1 MAEFAYEQV
10 DLKDKAIVISGGTT
24 GIGRATAI
32 ALAEQ
37 GAKVLIFGRHEK
49 ELKDAMRDL
58 EKVGKGRVFGL
69 TADQSK
75 AKDLEKVFS
84 EADEKLGGIDILINN
99 AAISGEELFDLDFD
113 ELKYLLDTN
122 IFGYMACCKLAGER
136 MQAKGEGHIVNVGS
150 MSAEQKEA
158 EGHIYVATKTAIRG
172 FSIAFRKYVNEMGI
186 KLTLIEPGLVGT
198 DMTAEE
204 TPPKEQKKKQ
214 EKGEMLKAE
223 DIAQTV
229 VYALRQP
236 ARCDIVTM
244 QVRPHLELL

>member
-1 MAEFAYEQV
+1 MARKSFDPV
-10 DLKDKAIVISGGTT
+10 DLSNKKIVVTGGTT
-24 GIGRATAI
+24 GIGKATAM
-32 ALAEQ
+32 ALVEE
-37 GAKVLIFGRHEK
+37 GANVLIFGRHEK
-49 ELKDAMRDL
+49 ELNTALQAL
-58 EKVGKGRVFGL
+58 EKVGKGRVYGL

-75 AKDLEKVFS
+75 AEELERVFE
-84 EADEKLGGIDILINN
+84 EADEKLGKIDILINN
-99 AAISGEELFDLDFD
+99 AGISGEALFDLDFD

-136 MQAKGEGHIVNVGS
+136 MQARGEGHIVNVGS

-158 EGHIYVATKTAIRG
+158 DGHLYVATKTAIRG

-186 KLTLIEPGLVGT
+186 RVTLIEPGSVGT

-204 TPPKEQKKKQ
+204 TPPGEQKKKQ

-223 DIAQTV
+223 DIAQSV
-229 VYALRQP
+229 LYALRQP